1 MEEVRSRL
9 SPVRRAQRAV
19 NFRVDWECR
28 CLLRPKGPSGLLL
41 TRNGDERSA
50 RGLDVSILGEGTGR
64 RGERKKGQRGPGKLP
79 VVIPLPPTAPGGDG
93 GKRGKVSGFCVPF
106 VPQVTAAK

>member
-19 NFRVDWECR
+19 NFRVDWECQ

-41 TRNGDERSA
+41 TRNGDEGSA
-50 RGLDVSILGEGTGR
+50 RGLDVNTLLYG
-64 RGERKKGQRGPGKLP
+64 RGERKNGQRGPRKLP
-79 VVIPLPPTAPGGDG
+79 VVIPLPPTAPGGDR

-106 VPQVTAAK
+106 VPQVTAAR